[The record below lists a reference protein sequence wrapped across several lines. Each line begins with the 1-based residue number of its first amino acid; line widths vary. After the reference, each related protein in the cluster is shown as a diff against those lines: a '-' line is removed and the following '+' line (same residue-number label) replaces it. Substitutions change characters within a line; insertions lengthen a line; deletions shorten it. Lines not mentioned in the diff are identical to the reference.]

1 LWKEEIQKME
11 RNKTQDHKSMGGPN
25 EKKNEEATV
34 NMAMTITIK
43 SKAHEEVAYQEKG
56 PFKRKDP

>member
-1 LWKEEIQKME
+1 ME
-11 RNKTQDHKSMGGPN
+11 KNKTHDHKSTGGLS

-43 SKAHEEVAYQEKG
+43 SKPHEEVAYQEKE
-56 PFKRKDP
+56 PFKRKDPKDWQKE

>member
-1 LWKEEIQKME
+1 ME